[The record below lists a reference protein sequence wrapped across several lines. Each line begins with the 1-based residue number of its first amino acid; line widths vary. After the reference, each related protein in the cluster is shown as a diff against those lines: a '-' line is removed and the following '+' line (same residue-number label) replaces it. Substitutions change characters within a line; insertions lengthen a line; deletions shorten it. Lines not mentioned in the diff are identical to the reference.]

1 MLLAN
6 IAHPNW
12 LCIGDFNHILNGD
25 DKFSF
30 NEGRIIGSE
39 SFNQLISDL
48 ELCELAAFG
57 QRFTWMNNRED
68 DDFVTERLDRAFAI
82 VDWIH
87 TYPSYALQNLPI
99 VHSDHGP
106 IMLDFELRLV
116 TDEEIEST
124 VFQIGA
130 HKAPGPN
137 GIPAFFYQNFW
148 CTIKTDVLHAVHA
161 FFHSAQ
167 VTQAVQEAV
176 VEAAIKA
183 RTLGYAC
190 ILFLSDSKRTVQV
203 VNKA

>member
-12 LCIGDFNHILNGD
+12 LCIGDINHILNGD

-39 SFNQLISDL
+39 SFDQLISDL

-68 DDFVTERLDRAFAI
+68 DDFVMERLDRAFAI

-99 VHSDHGP
+99 IHSDHGP
-106 IMLDFELRLV
+106 IMLDFELRLPFHFERMWLTHPLCKHV
-116 TDEEIEST
+116 VQQAWNFRT
-124 VFQIGA
+124 
-130 HKAPGPN
+130 N
-137 GIPAFFYQNFW
+137 G
-148 CTIKTDVLHAVHA
+148 
-161 FFHSAQ
+161 SR
-167 VTQAVQEAV
+167 
-176 VEAAIKA
+176 AA
-183 RTLGYAC
+183 
-190 ILFLSDSKRTVQV
+190 
-203 VNKA
+203 